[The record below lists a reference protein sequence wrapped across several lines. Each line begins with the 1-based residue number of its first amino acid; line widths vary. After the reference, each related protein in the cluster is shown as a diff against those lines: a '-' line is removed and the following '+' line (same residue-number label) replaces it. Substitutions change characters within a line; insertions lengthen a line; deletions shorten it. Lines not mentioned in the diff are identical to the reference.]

1 MGVLIIN
8 LLNKK
13 TKEKISDEN
22 WEIIKINSW
31 NPDVGDKIEGKL
43 IKIDKNSNQM
53 FYVIETN
60 DKENALANIIGF
72 SLYKLN
78 TCIDNILIFIFLNIY

>member
-31 NPDVGDKIEGKL
+31 NPDVGDKIE
-43 IKIDKNSNQM
+43 
-53 FYVIETN
+53 
-60 DKENALANIIGF
+60 
-72 SLYKLN
+72 
-78 TCIDNILIFIFLNIY
+78 